1 MVFLDRW
8 PSKLGAARLLPL
20 PLLLL
25 GAACGGSS
33 PSPQPELLLSR
44 VQLAL
49 VVGGSATVQALD
61 PTGFPAG
68 GSYLAES
75 TDEAVVTATAEG
87 DEVTVTG
94 VGLGRAT
101 VRVSGP
107 GGARELPIQIYDPTF
122 LETEELTLAFTDQFT
137 HSGMTLSCAIDTY
150 DCAWG
155 WQPLVPEGFWTFGT
169 YFTKSD
175 GPSAPVNPNGTRAVM
190 IAKPKTDTALAHAA
204 SWTYLGNYRYRAV
217 CPDDYRA
224 LGEMIGNADAGWMS
238 GFACVRADLTSPG
251 SLRVLRLS
259 GNNYASSQWGLWE
272 IVAPDPPPT
281 SGTYFNPGT
290 AILGV
295 GGHGQPVGD
304 PSVNALKVDFGLLDE
319 APPQVVV
326 PRLMSLVSLQGM
338 ENSLDTAPTVARAM
352 LVPCTA
358 IRDPYW
364 TDIPTR
370 VKSSPFYR
378 LEQQVFYR
386 LKRFFYNQTSLVQ
399 EPYFE
404 LTKGISETETSR
416 FEVEAGV
423 TISYEA
429 GVSLDFFSAGV
440 TTSVSLSFG
449 FSTERSVQEFVQ
461 ETTHIPFAAAP
472 GKATAVWQQYNRFVL
487 YRHNG
492 TRLEQVSAPV
502 ELGTNSYVVDEYP
515 D

>member
-1 MVFLDRW
+1 VSPDRW
-8 PSKLGAARLLPL
+8 LTKLGAARLLLL

-25 GAACGGSS
+25 GAACSDGSS

-49 VVGGSATVQALD
+49 VVGGSGTVQALD

-68 GSYLAES
+68 GSYSAES
-75 TDEAVVTATAEG
+75 TDEAVATATTEG
-87 DEVTVTG
+87 DEITITG
-94 VGLGRAT
+94 AGLGRT
-101 VRVSGP
+101 TIRVRGP
-107 GGARELPIQIYDPTF
+107 GGSRELPVQIYDPTF
-122 LETEELTLAFTDQFT
+122 LETEELTLAFTDRFT

-169 YFTKSD
+169 YFTKAD

-190 IAKPKTDTALAHAA
+190 IARPKTDTALAHAA
-204 SWTYLGNYRYRAV
+204 SWAYLGNYRYRAV
-217 CPDDYRA
+217 CPGGYRA
-224 LGEMIGNADAGWMS
+224 LGEIIGNADAGWMN

-259 GNNYASSQWGLWE
+259 GNNFSSSQWGLWE

-290 AILGV
+290 AIIGV
-295 GGHGQPVGD
+295 GGHGEPVGD

-319 APPQVVV
+319 APAQVVV
-326 PRLMSLVSLQGM
+326 PRLMSLVSLQG
-338 ENSLDTAPTVARAM
+338 
-352 LVPCTA
+352 
-358 IRDPYW
+358 
-364 TDIPTR
+364 
-370 VKSSPFYR
+370 
-378 LEQQVFYR
+378 
-386 LKRFFYNQTSLVQ
+386 NQTSLVQ

-429 GVSLDFFSAGV
+429 GVSLGAFTAGV

-492 TRLEQVSAPV
+492 TMLEQVTAPV
-502 ELGTNSYVVDEYP
+502 EMGTNSYVVDEYP